1 MAKTITAEIWYKC
14 KIRRTG
20 DIIEGNKFQSVYNA
34 VRLTLRDYMRN
45 WSKSMFDSAI
55 THIDAGILRRYNDGT
70 EEFSQDHG
78 VCLMGAVKN
87 RDSISFYVER
97 MDG

>member
-1 MAKTITAEIWYKC
+1 
-14 KIRRTG
+14 
-20 DIIEGNKFQSVYNA
+20 
-34 VRLTLRDYMRN
+34 
-45 WSKSMFDSAI
+45 MFDSAI

-70 EEFSQDHG
+70 EEFLQDHG